1 MKFDYLNDKEF
12 SEILDKS
19 YAEVMFELKDK
30 DKYKEAYNILME
42 YWDCLPDEE
51 KPNVD
56 KSLKEIGL

>member
-56 KSLKEIGL
+56 KRLKEIGL

>member
-56 KSLKEIGL
+56 KRLKEIG